1 MSDEPLKAPM
11 DSYFGEVISTYT
23 RAQALADGVL
33 LDAGPSSREAGFR
46 WPVALTAAAWSDCV
60 EWTEDDSV
68 RQVHQ
73 DLSGRLWDVLYMAS
87 HAIRTSIE
95 PSDTLQFKLYRV
107 PRDGHSKE
115 AELVTLKLIVGPGD
129 HGEPVIT
136 ILLPDED

>member
-1 MSDEPLKAPM
+1 MSDESLNGPM

-68 RQVHQ
+68 RQIHQ

-95 PSDTLQFKLYRV
+95 PRDTLQFTLYRV
-107 PRDGHSKE
+107 QRDGRSME
-115 AELVTLKLIVGPGD
+115 AKLVTLKLIVGPGD
-129 HGEPVIT
+129 RGEPVIT
-136 ILLPDED
+136 LLLPDED